1 MVHEKDVEFEN
12 RYKHFENKTES
23 YPYILS
29 LGQTV
34 YMTSKTSDTLT
45 LHFFLNGIAF
55 YFGCACFIYVG
66 CVVTSLSITTGNIL

>member
-1 MVHEKDVEFEN
+1 MKKDIEFET

-23 YPYILS
+23 YSYILS

-45 LHFFLNGIAF
+45 LLFF
-55 YFGCACFIYVG
+55 
-66 CVVTSLSITTGNIL
+66 S